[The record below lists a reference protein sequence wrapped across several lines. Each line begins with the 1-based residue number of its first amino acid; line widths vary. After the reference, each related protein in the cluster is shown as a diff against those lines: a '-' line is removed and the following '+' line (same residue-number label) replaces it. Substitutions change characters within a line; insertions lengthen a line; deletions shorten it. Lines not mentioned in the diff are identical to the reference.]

1 MKESALPTFKENIIE
16 AVRLYNLPIVN
27 KVIKEYSKQIAVE
40 DMRDNNVRIDIL
52 EYQHSMK
59 TRRVS

>member
-1 MKESALPTFKENIIE
+1 MKESALPIFKENVMDRIQ
-16 AVRLYNLPIVN
+16 LYDLPIIN
-27 KVIKEYSKQIAVE
+27 GVIERYSKQIAVE

>member
-1 MKESALPTFKENIIE
+1 MK
-16 AVRLYNLPIVN
+16 AVRLYDLPIVN
-27 KVIKEYSKQIAVE
+27 KVIEEYSKQIAVE
-40 DMRDNNVRIDIL
+40 DMKGNNVRIDIL

>member
-1 MKESALPTFKENIIE
+1 MKESALPTFKENIME